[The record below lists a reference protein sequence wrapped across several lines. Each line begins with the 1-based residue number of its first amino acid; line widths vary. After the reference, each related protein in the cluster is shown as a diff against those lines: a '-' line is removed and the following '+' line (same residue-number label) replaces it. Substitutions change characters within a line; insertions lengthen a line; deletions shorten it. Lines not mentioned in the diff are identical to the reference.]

1 MNWNDWE
8 TIWKR
13 QELPMGARA
22 DLSVIRRTF
31 EEKRQK
37 LEFGLL
43 LRDTLEGWGGVLAAL
58 FYGFLWWRLG
68 RAAWPIG
75 IAMVLGLAVSLVFL
89 LERRRAKRRRL
100 GSDAPLLER
109 VDAYLDLLRHQ
120 RTMLLN
126 IGTWYFLPII
136 AGGLIAAGTTHGIMS
151 RRDPPGFTA
160 AVWADPAAR
169 AWVIALVGVSVT
181 ATLLA
186 WLSCRR
192 AVRKRIEP
200 RIEELEKLR
209 REITADG
216 LPHSAAGEPAG
227 TSTGMTKYKIFF
239 VAVPTA
245 LLAVFLLFWHLSSE
259 RHEADGAKLSQLAA
273 ENARLRDENLK
284 LAKTA
289 ESAARA
295 ESVTASTP
303 GTAPDRSAA
312 SGTTSRQ
319 TVPLA
324 GGLTPI
330 ETLGNAGRAT
340 ARNAFAT
347 QLWAAR
353 IGDIALEASTITFG
367 AEARAR
373 LEALAATLPADMRS
387 EYDTPEKL
395 MAFMLAGSPHPVGGM
410 QVTGEVDVDANDVTL
425 QTEWQHV
432 DDDVVHQSDV
442 SLVHDA
448 DGWKM
453 VVPYSLVNRASNYLS
468 RTIAS
473 PPAANPGK

>member
-1 MNWNDWE
+1 MNWNDYE
-8 TIWKR
+8 ALWKR
-13 QELPMGARA
+13 QELPVGANA
-22 DLSVIRRTF
+22 DIEALKATF
-31 EEKRQK
+31 ETKRRK
-37 LEFGLL
+37 LAKVLFAGDALEAGAGVAGVVAYGFIWWQIGKTGWPIALAMALVLGVVWVFVRELAEARRARQGADASLL
-43 LRDTLEGWGGVLAAL
+43 AKVEADIAAL
-58 FYGFLWWRLG
+58 
-68 RAAWPIG
+68 
-75 IAMVLGLAVSLVFL
+75 
-89 LERRRAKRRRL
+89 RRRRRL
-100 GSDAPLLER
+100 ILGLWKW
-109 VDAYLDLLRHQ
+109 YLGPTAASVVIVGMTITRSRPQFD
-120 RTMLLN
+120 
-126 IGTWYFLPII
+126 I
-136 AGGLIAAGTTHGIMS
+136 A
-151 RRDPPGFTA
+151 RDPVFLGGFSLFFA
-160 AVWADPAAR
+160 GLLW
-169 AWVIALVGVSVT
+169 
-181 ATLLA
+181 LA
-186 WLSCRR
+186 WEGNRR
-192 AVRKRIEP
+192 AVRKQLEP

-209 REITADG
+209 REISADG
-216 LPHSAAGEPAG
+216 EQQSQAADSAV
-227 TSTGMTKYKIFF
+227 TSIGMTKFKIFL
-239 VAVPTA
+239 VTVPTA
-245 LLAVFLLFWHLSSE
+245 LLAVFLLFWHA
-259 RHEADGAKLSQLAA
+259 ADKDAGLRQLTA
-273 ENARLRDENLK
+273 EDARLREENAK
-284 LAKTA
+284 LAKTVEA
-289 ESAARA
+289 MRQAAGLSGA
-295 ESVTASTP
+295 VS
-303 GTAPDRSAA
+303 RSATGA
-312 SGTTSRQ
+312 APLAPAAAGTVSRQ

-330 ETLGNAGRAT
+330 EALGNAGRAT

-353 IGDIALEASTITFG
+353 TGDVALEASAITFG

-442 SLVHDA
+442 SLVQDA